1 MSNNRYSYE
10 GIDDLDP
17 VLLFFWVAA
26 NEAGKQLGV
35 HDIGALVAIVVGQP
49 IIHTRGKFGGSI
61 RGTSP
66 ASVAA
71 RKYLNIEL
79 KRKILPTITAGI
91 NNQGK
96 AFFRVIL
103 TKNVGAFVGR
113 AVPVVGWLI
122 IAYDVT
128 NIIINTF
135 RTYNSIVKPEDRIF

>member
-1 MSNNRYSYE
+1 MSQNRYSYE

-17 VLLFFWVAA
+17 IMLFFWVAA
-26 NEAGKQLGV
+26 NETGKQLGV
-35 HDIGALVAIVVGQP
+35 HDIGALIAIAVGQP
-49 IIHTRGKFGGSI
+49 VVQTRGKFGGAI

-66 ASVAA
+66 ASIAA
-71 RKYLNIEL
+71 RRYLNIEL

-103 TKNVGAFVGR
+103 TKNIGAFVGR

-122 IAYDVT
+122 IAYNVS
-128 NIIINTF
+128 NIVINTLG
-135 RTYNSIVKPEDRIF
+135 TYNSIVRFEDRLF